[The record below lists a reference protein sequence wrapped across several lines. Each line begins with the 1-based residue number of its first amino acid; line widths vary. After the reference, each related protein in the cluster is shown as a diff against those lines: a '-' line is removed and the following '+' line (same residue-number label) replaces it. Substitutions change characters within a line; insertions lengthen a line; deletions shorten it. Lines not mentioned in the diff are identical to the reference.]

1 MKRDLLFVFA
11 AMACSVMACSVEE
24 LADEKT
30 LDESGLSRTEDTYTE
45 DIQLL
50 ADWGYDTTDVQVYD
64 EYYGLSDE
72 LVFFK
77 DVLAESRKTPLT
89 KINAYKQK
97 LENDRQHIYLQKS
110 SMDAM
115 YNSDVLLEEAVEEWN
130 SIDDCNLYF
139 STTGVNYCDT
149 PAVIEIT
156 SYPSFGL
163 GSGLVMVAP
172 LVNAGGAVSQGMITI
187 DTGHYMW
194 DMIDPYQRRYAIMHG
209 IGHLIGLKDY
219 DETEDRFEGTTSG
232 IDITSIMRSSDEL
245 TTATMGAFWSG
256 LSKSDKEDMV
266 TMYPLRPIDDL
277 EYEIYSVGDGKE
289 TKVTGR
295 TLYTG
300 TDYRI
305 KIKPFESVKPMEGI
319 SYGLTVDYTD
329 GTGTDIEK
337 ASSEDTFDITFTDTG
352 KCDITVILYGKDGK
366 ERGTSGEGL
375 LGYEIK
381 EIEEELYYP
390 SVVNVGNTY
399 TIKWQYKHPAYPDA
413 HVEFSIGDIHYENGD
428 YQNITVSKKN
438 DWEANVTLNDYGKFR
453 VDARLVDGPSDVKDK
468 IFYFTKLNYKPSFT
482 IDPDLVIWDCP
493 QSIYYATLNGFYPL
507 PDESFDV
514 PDGSEGPTIT
524 FEDQVLQD
532 RVYLDYALK
541 YYLNE
546 SINDI
551 PLRPDHYLLI
561 DHIGT
566 ISFAK
571 EEGNVQ
577 HFVPVKDVAYNYTD
591 ENGSPRF
598 KAYIP
603 FYMAEYP
610 EDGVKVV
617 TAE

>member
-1 MKRDLLFVFA
+1 MNRNLLFVFA
-11 AMACSVMACSVEE
+11 AIACMFMACSVEE
-24 LADEKT
+24 LADEKII
-30 LDESGLSRTEDTYTE
+30 DESGLSKTEDAYTE

-50 ADWGYDTTDVQVYD
+50 ADWGYDTTDVRVYD
-64 EYYGLSDE
+64 EYYVLSDE

-89 KINAYKQK
+89 KINAEKQK

-110 SMDAM
+110 LMDGM

-149 PAVIEIT
+149 PAGIEIT

-163 GSGLVMVAP
+163 GSGLVMVSP
-172 LVNAGGAVSQGMITI
+172 LVGIGARGLISIN
-187 DTGHYMW
+187 TGHYMW

-219 DETEDRFEGTTSG
+219 DEIGDHFEGTTPG

-245 TTATMGAFWSG
+245 TTATMGGFWSG

-266 TMYPLRPIDDL
+266 IMYPLRPIDDL

-482 IDPDLVIWDCP
+482 IDPDRVVWDCP
-493 QSIYYATLNGFYPL
+493 QSIYYGTLGSCYPL
-507 PDESFDV
+507 PEESFDV

-546 SINDI
+546 DNVSDAHR
-551 PLRPDHYLLI
+551 LDHYLLI
-561 DHIGT
+561 NHIG
-566 ISFAK
+566 SVMFEK
-571 EEGNVQ
+571 GESNVQ
-577 HFVPVKDVAYNYTD
+577 HFTPVRDVVYYYE
-591 ENGSPRF
+591 ENGSDMYKGYF
-598 KAYIP
+598 P

>member
-1 MKRDLLFVFA
+1 MKRSLLFVFA
-11 AMACSVMACSVEE
+11 AIACMFMACSVEE
-24 LADEKT
+24 LADEKII
-30 LDESGLSRTEDTYTE
+30 DESGLSKTEDAYTE

-50 ADWGYDTTDVQVYD
+50 ADWGYDTTDVRVYD
-64 EYYGLSDE
+64 EYYVLSDE

-89 KINAYKQK
+89 KINAEKQK

-110 SMDAM
+110 LMDGM

-149 PAVIEIT
+149 PAGIEIT

-163 GSGLVMVAP
+163 GSGLVMVSP
-172 LVNAGGAVSQGMITI
+172 LVGIGARGLISIN
-187 DTGHYMW
+187 TGHYMW

-219 DETEDRFEGTTSG
+219 DEIGDRFEGTTPG

-245 TTATMGAFWSG
+245 TTATMGGFWSG
-256 LSKSDKEDMV
+256 LSKNDKEDMV

-277 EYEIYSVGDGKE
+277 EYEIYTITDNGDE
-289 TKVTGR
+289 IEVTNR
-295 TLYTG
+295 TLYKG
-300 TDYRI
+300 VNYRI
-305 KIKPFESVKPMEGI
+305 KVLPFESVKPMEGA
-319 SYGLTVDYTD
+319 SYGLKVTYTD
-329 GTGTDIEK
+329 GAGADIEK
-337 ASSEDTFDITFTDTG
+337 KSSGNAIDFTLTDTG
-352 KCDITVILYGKDGK
+352 KCNITVIVYGKNGT
-366 ERGTSGEGL
+366 ERGTSKEDSF
-375 LGYEIK
+375 GYDVK
-381 EIEEELYYP
+381 EIEETLTYP
-390 SVVNVGNTY
+390 TVVNIGTTY

-438 DWEANVTLNDYGKFR
+438 DWEANVTLNDCGKFR

-546 SINDI
+546 DNVSDAHR
-551 PLRPDHYLLI
+551 LDHYLLI
-561 DHIGT
+561 NHIG
-566 ISFAK
+566 SVMFEK
-571 EEGNVQ
+571 GESNVQ
-577 HFVPVKDVAYNYTD
+577 HFTPVRDVVYYYE
-591 ENGSPRF
+591 ENGSDMYKGYF
-598 KAYIP
+598 P

>member
-1 MKRDLLFVFA
+1 MKRNLLLILA
-11 AMACSVMACSVEE
+11 AMACMFMACSVEE

-30 LDESGLSRTEDTYTE
+30 LDESGLSKTEDAYTE
-45 DIQLL
+45 DMQLL
-50 ADWGYDTTDVQVYD
+50 ADWGYDTTAVRVYD
-64 EYYGLSDE
+64 EYYLVSNEFIFYKNE
-72 LVFFK
+72 LMNCRSVPK
-77 DVLAESRKTPLT
+77 TRINAESIRLAREQQQ
-89 KINAYKQK
+89 I
-97 LENDRQHIYLQKS
+97 HIDKYQ
-110 SMDAM
+110 MDAM
-115 YNSDVLLEEAVEEWN
+115 SNSDMLLEEAISEWN
-130 SIDDCNLYF
+130 SIDDCNIFF
-139 STTGVNYCDT
+139 STT
-149 PAVIEIT
+149 A
-156 SYPSFGL
+156 SYPGGTNAAIEVTSTPTFAFG
-163 GSGLVMVAP
+163 SALVTVTP
-172 LVNAGGAVSQGMITI
+172 LTGNLNGRITI
-187 DTGHYMW
+187 NTGYYIW
-194 DMIDPYQRRYAIMHG
+194 EYLDPSQRRYAIMHA
-209 IGHLIGLKDY
+209 IGHLIGLKDS
-219 DETEDRFEGTTSG
+219 DEFTSHVTETNDDKVNT
-232 IDITSIMRSSDEL
+232 IMRPSDEI
-245 TTATMGAFWSG
+245 TTANVGGYWSG
-256 LSKSDKEDMV
+256 LTRYDKEDLSKL
-266 TMYPLRPIDDL
+266 YPLRPIDDL

-546 SINDI
+546 DNVSDAHR
-551 PLRPDHYLLI
+551 LDHYLLI
-561 DHIGT
+561 NHIG
-566 ISFAK
+566 SVMFEK
-571 EEGNVQ
+571 GESNVQ
-577 HFVPVKDVAYNYTD
+577 HFTPVRDVVYYYE
-591 ENGSPRF
+591 ENGSDMYKGYF
-598 KAYIP
+598 P